1 MSTVSTTLARLWNAG
16 LDMVFPPR
24 CVTCKEF
31 GAYICPTCRPLMML
45 AGPPRC
51 SVCWM
56 PEGGHTCETC
66 RYRRPAFTG
75 ARAAFVYD
83 GPARDAVLA
92 LKFEGLA
99 AIATTMAV
107 PMAEAL
113 LAWDPDVSAIVPVP
127 LAGSR
132 RRSRGYNQSQLLAR
146 EIARLTGIT
155 VVAGALTRRRTT
167 PPQVGQPDWEARR
180 ENVAGVF
187 AAGRT
192 RVDGGVLLIDDVITT
207 GATLDACARVLI
219 NAGRGPVFAL
229 AYARED

>member
-31 GAYICPTCRPLMML
+31 GAYICPGCRPLMML

-51 SVCWM
+51 EVCWM
-56 PEGGHTCETC
+56 PEGGRVCETC
-66 RYRRPAFTG
+66 RYRKPAFAG
-75 ARAAFVYD
+75 GRAAFVYD

-107 PMAEAL
+107 PMAEVL

-132 RRSRGYNQSQLLAR
+132 RLSRGYNQSQLLAR
-146 EIARLTGIT
+146 EIARLTGIP
-155 VVAGALTRRRTT
+155 VVAGALLRRRTT

-219 NAGRGPVFAL
+219 NARSGPVFAL
-229 AYARED
+229 TYARED